1 MENSR
6 NENIFRLRGDSQGR
20 RLLFELPSGEASVGR
35 SSENDINL
43 AFAGVSRRHALLEIH
58 PQGLMAEDLGST
70 NGTCINGVRVVR
82 AAVGEGSRIAFG
94 PVELTVEAL
103 DEGAELAMQFETE
116 TAVDEGSSWLDH
128 EKADTLLTTSDETTD
143 SEWSL
148 IEDFASRLRTGDL
161 SEALHRLG
169 EVQKLEGIGLVRWTQ
184 NEEPLELESW
194 GRLGA
199 LPLLAQ
205 IRELPALQAPDGAA
219 WCHARLEDGVV
230 IAHHE
235 TSGKDE
241 ITGLFLWGVNAGPIP
256 KPFLRVLLQMC
267 LWTLPKPIDQA
278 VHHRIDEAQLC
289 FPQGYVV
296 GKSEDMKHLYRQM
309 VEVCRLRPPVLLH
322 GETGVGKEM
331 LARALHDS
339 SIGAGA
345 PYVVVNCAAIPENL
359 LEAEMFGVVKGAATG
374 VEARDG
380 HFSRAEG
387 GTLFLDEIG
396 ELSPPLQA
404 KLLRVLQEGEIQ
416 PVGGTSRPV
425 DVWIIAATHVD
436 LESGALRHDLY
447 YRLTAGLLEI
457 PPLRRCRD
465 DVAPLIRHYLQLAA
479 ERTKFELR
487 GVTSRALDKLRS
499 YPWPG
504 NIRELAHV
512 AGRLV
517 AAQPTGGILDIE
529 LLPEPLLRAE
539 PAGEP
544 EEALPASASLEIK
557 PRVEALERRLIR
569 EAMIRTAGHQIRAA
583 ELLGISRSGLAKKLK
598 RFGLEDSWARPLA
611 AARS

>member
-219 WCHARLEDGVV
+219 WCHAR
-230 IAHHE
+230 
-235 TSGKDE
+235 
-241 ITGLFLWGVNAGPIP
+241 
-256 KPFLRVLLQMC
+256 
-267 LWTLPKPIDQA
+267 
-278 VHHRIDEAQLC
+278 
-289 FPQGYVV
+289 
-296 GKSEDMKHLYRQM
+296 
-309 VEVCRLRPPVLLH
+309 
-322 GETGVGKEM
+322 
-331 LARALHDS
+331 
-339 SIGAGA
+339 
-345 PYVVVNCAAIPENL
+345 
-359 LEAEMFGVVKGAATG
+359 
-374 VEARDG
+374 
-380 HFSRAEG
+380 
-387 GTLFLDEIG
+387 
-396 ELSPPLQA
+396 
-404 KLLRVLQEGEIQ
+404 
-416 PVGGTSRPV
+416 
-425 DVWIIAATHVD
+425 
-436 LESGALRHDLY
+436 
-447 YRLTAGLLEI
+447 
-457 PPLRRCRD
+457 
-465 DVAPLIRHYLQLAA
+465 
-479 ERTKFELR
+479 
-487 GVTSRALDKLRS
+487 
-499 YPWPG
+499 
-504 NIRELAHV
+504 
-512 AGRLV
+512 
-517 AAQPTGGILDIE
+517 
-529 LLPEPLLRAE
+529 
-539 PAGEP
+539 
-544 EEALPASASLEIK
+544 
-557 PRVEALERRLIR
+557 
-569 EAMIRTAGHQIRAA
+569 
-583 ELLGISRSGLAKKLK
+583 
-598 RFGLEDSWARPLA
+598 
-611 AARS
+611 